1 MSDIHG
7 CYDELMKMLD
17 KINFSSEDNLIIAG
31 DYIDR
36 GIQSFEML
44 EWISHA
50 LDNVI
55 LVKGNH
61 DIEFCEYVKLMEA
74 LKKRFIS
81 QILDDN
87 PDHTRKLVEVASQI
101 AYEYGMYFDYY
112 GTIEDLVRS
121 RDVTLTQMKE
131 WSEVLSELPF
141 FYETDVNGKHFII
154 VHAGYIKPE
163 ELVGRLSVEDFY
175 IYSREDAYRIG
186 GKKDS
191 VIIAGHTPTISEDRI
206 TYTGGRIFRMNN
218 EKRTAHIM
226 MLTAVQFFG
235 SSNQREIWPVSDWMM
250 RQNSICMIISKA
262 LLKDIVLIGKTPAEA
277 DWKRYNYLGR
287 DEKTTGV
294 D

>member
-17 KINFSSEDNLIIAG
+17 KIIFSSEDTLIIAG

-50 LDNVI
+50 PDNVI

-101 AYEYGMYFDYY
+101 AYKYGMYFDYY
-112 GTIEDLVRS
+112 GTIEDLVIS

-154 VHAGYIKPE
+154 VHAGDIEPE
-163 ELVGRLSVEDFY
+163 ELVGRPSVEDFY

-206 TYTGGRIFRMNN
+206 TYTCGRIFRMNN
-218 EKRTAHIM
+218 EKKNCTYYDVDCG
-226 MLTAVQFFG
+226 AVFRKFKSEG
-235 SSNQREIWPVSDWMM
+235 NMACLRLDDE
-250 RQNSICMIISKA
+250 
-262 LLKDIVLIGKTPAEA
+262 TEF
-277 DWKRYNYLGR
+277 YLY
-287 DEKTTGV
+287 DNI
-294 D
+294 